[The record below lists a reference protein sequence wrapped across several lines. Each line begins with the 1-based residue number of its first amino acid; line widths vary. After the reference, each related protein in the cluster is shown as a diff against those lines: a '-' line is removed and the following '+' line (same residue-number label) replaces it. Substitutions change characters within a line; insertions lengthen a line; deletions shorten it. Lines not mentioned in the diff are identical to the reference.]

1 MKEQFLFFCVN
12 IGNEKLLKE
21 EISIFYPEFT
31 LSYSRKGFITYKN
44 KGILYTKNSISQLE
58 CTFATR
64 SGICLGK
71 TKPEEV
77 EIFIK
82 EEISKL
88 DLNAYDLIIHSFSIN
103 TDFKIETDQI
113 LNKDIN
119 QYSANNKNV
128 IDIITLGETESWI
141 GLHKVTQN
149 TTRFPN
155 AHIDIKVPKSVPS
168 KAYLKLAQAIELYSI
183 KINTK
188 DLWLDFGSAPGGSS
202 TYLLEKGCR
211 VWGVDTAKVADEVL
225 ENRFYT
231 HIQTPVQDLSQEK
244 LPDDI
249 KWIHADLNLNP
260 NQAIKEV
267 LRLAKK
273 YNHSLKGI
281 IFTVQ
286 LVKTDYIK
294 DLEQFE
300 DQFYDWGFIDII
312 SRQVP
317 SHKNEY
323 IIIANRKY

>member
-12 IGNEKLLKE
+12 IGNENLLKE

-44 KGILYTKNSISQLE
+44 KGVFYTVDSISQLE
-58 CTFATR
+58 CTFSTR

-77 EIFIK
+77 ENFIK
-82 EEISKL
+82 EEIDKSDLKSK
-88 DLNAYDLIIHSFSIN
+88 DLIIHSFSIN
-103 TDFKIETDQI
+103 TDFKVESDQI
-113 LNKDIN
+113 LNTDLN

-128 IDIITLGETESWI
+128 IDIITLGESESWI

-155 AHIDIKVPKSVPS
+155 AHIDIDIPKNSPS
-168 KAYLKLAQAIELYSI
+168 KAYLKLAEVIELYSI

-188 DLWLDFGSAPGGSS
+188 DMWLDFGCAPGGSS
-202 TYLLEKGCR
+202 AYLLEKGCK
-211 VWGVDTAKVADEVL
+211 VWGVDTAKVSDEL
-225 ENRFYT
+225 LKNRFYT
-231 HIQTPVQDLSQEK
+231 HVKSAVQDLSQEK
-244 LPDDI
+244 LPGDI

-281 IFTVQ
+281 VFTVQ
-286 LVKTDYIK
+286 LVKIDYIK
-294 DLEQFE
+294 DIELFE

-323 IIIANRKY
+323 VIIANRKY